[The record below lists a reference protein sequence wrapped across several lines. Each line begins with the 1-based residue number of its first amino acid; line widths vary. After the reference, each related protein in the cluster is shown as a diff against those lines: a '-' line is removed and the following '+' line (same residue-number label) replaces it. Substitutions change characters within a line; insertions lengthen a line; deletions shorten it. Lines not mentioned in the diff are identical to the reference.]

1 MPRRHLTNGSS
12 FFAIVATLCFS
23 AALALAEKPPAADL
37 VVYGGTASGVIT
49 AYSAAK
55 EGLHVVLLE
64 PREHLGGMVT
74 GGLSATD
81 LGHFEVIGGY
91 ARDFYVTAAAHYG
104 VHTLAK
110 HDDWL
115 SEPHVGEELFHNML
129 KEAGVDVHF
138 HSKLMEHGGVTM
150 AAKHVT
156 SIKTMDGKVWKAKIF
171 ADCSYEGDVMAQ
183 AGVNYTLGRESIAEY
198 GEDLAGV

>member
-1 MPRRHLTNGSS
+1 MFTRHFLLASVVLASS
-12 FFAIVATLCFS
+12 LVTVPTFAAP
-23 AALALAEKPPAADL
+23 AKPLPTDL

-55 EGLHVVLLE
+55 EGLHVILLE

-115 SEPHVGEELFHNML
+115 SEPHVGEEIFHNML

-138 HSKLMEHGGVTM
+138 HSKLMEHG
-150 AAKHVT
+150 
-156 SIKTMDGKVWKAKIF
+156 
-171 ADCSYEGDVMAQ
+171 
-183 AGVNYTLGRESIAEY
+183 
-198 GEDLAGV
+198 